1 MGALSVVM
9 ITAVSCALLGV
20 FLVLKNMAM
29 VADALSHTVLLGI
42 VLGYFTD
49 PICGGSPIW
58 CDDCLC
64 H

>member
-42 VLGYFTD
+42 VLGYFIAGD
-49 PICGGSPIW
+49 LDSP
-58 CDDCLC
+58 DRKSVV
-64 H
+64 